1 MVLAAYARYSSDNQ
15 KTESIEEQFREIDEW
30 AVKEGHSIVTR
41 YSDYALSGKFDYR
54 PQFQKMLTESKSGRF
69 SGVVVFDLSRFSR
82 GGEYGIIDALKLQ
95 ENDVQ
100 LFSVTETYG
109 NDFGGKLIKHVKFL
123 MAEEM
128 IEKLRTDVAR
138 GMKDNALKCKHN
150 GGIPPLGYDVGTDGC
165 LVVNEEEAAAI
176 RLIFEMYGQQRP
188 YDNICAELNRRGYK
202 TKRNR
207 RDFGKTS
214 LHEIL
219 INKKYIGVYEFGKIR
234 RVKLRNGDNRCKTI
248 ECEDHVAIEGGC
260 PAIIGRELWDRVQQ
274 IKTERKIFD
283 PRAKADYMLKG
294 KVICGECGG
303 RYCGTSMSQPDKDY
317 YYVCGSK
324 KTKKICHNRNIKKVR
339 LEAAVIE
346 YVREQLFSDLGK
358 RILRQFITD
367 YNNTCEKVDDVV
379 IRRYEA
385 KIKAI
390 DSRIARAKEAYLSG
404 DIELSDFRKIR
415 QDEECKKCD
424 LVRPRNEVIEIS
436 DIKLDHLLSRLEA
449 FVCSDRD
456 MLNSLV
462 DKVIVTGETIS
473 VILYK
478 NFLLDYNK
486 NDDGSDPGG
495 GGKKAPSRDPAASL
509 SSYAALRQY
518 KENEGVASPPPRLCK
533 SKKKLLT

>member
-1 MVLAAYARYSSDNQ
+1 MTMDLAAYARYSSDNQ

-30 AVKEGHSIVTR
+30 VARNNHRIVTR
-41 YSDYALSGKFDYR
+41 YSDYALSGKYDYR
-54 PQFQKMLTESKSGRF
+54 PQFQQMLTDSKSKRF

-95 ENDVQ
+95 ENGVQ
-100 LFSVTETYG
+100 LFSITETYG

-128 IEKLRTDVAR
+128 IEKLKTDVAR

-150 GGIPPLGYDVGTDGC
+150 GGVPPLGYDVGKDGS
-165 LVVNEEEAAAI
+165 LVINEEEAAAV
-176 RLIFEMYGQQRP
+176 RYIFEMYSRQRP
-188 YDNICAELNRRGYK
+188 YNEICSELNRRGLK

-219 INKKYIGVYEFGKIR
+219 INKKYIGFYEFGKIK
-234 RVKLRNGDNRCKTI
+234 RVKLRNGDNKSQTF
-248 ECEDHVAIEGGC
+248 ECPDHVAIEGGC
-260 PAIIGRELWDRVQQ
+260 PAIIGRQLWDRVQE
-274 IKTERKIFD
+274 IKEKRKIFD
-283 PRAKADYMLKG
+283 PRAKVEYMLKG
-294 KVICGECGG
+294 KVVCGECGG
-303 RYCGTSMSQPDKDY
+303 SYCGTSMSQPEKDY
-317 YYVCGSK
+317 YYVCSNK
-324 KTKKICHNRNIKKVR
+324 KTKKNCSNRNIKKTR
-339 LEAAVIE
+339 LEAAVID
-346 YVREQLFSDLGK
+346 YVRDQLFSDTGK
-358 RILRQFITD
+358 RILRQFITE
-367 YNNTCEKVDDVV
+367 YNKTCEKVDDTV
-379 IRRYEA
+379 IRRYEV

-390 DSRIARAKEAYLSG
+390 EARILRAKEAYLSG
-404 DIELSDFRKIR
+404 DIELADFRKIR
-415 QDEECKKCD
+415 QEEECKKGD

-436 DIKLDHLLSRLEA
+436 DKKLNQLLSKLEA

-486 NDDGSDPGG
+486 NDDGSDPDG
-495 GGKKAPSRDPAASL
+495 GGKKPLPRDPAASF
-509 SSYAALRQY
+509 SGYAALTQY
-518 KENEGVASPPPRLCK
+518 KETVGVASSPPY
-533 SKKKLLT
+533 